1 MRTKTIFSASK
12 ERRIFRKRMRAVIA
26 FLNPACLFFFPVT
39 KLAAAIQMAGE
50 NKGGSEKRA
59 GNTTSEA
66 CFRVYK
72 ACNLDSLFLSEQ
84 LHLYLETRC

>member
-1 MRTKTIFSASK
+1 MGSK
-12 ERRIFRKRMRAVIA
+12 AVIA
-26 FLNPACLFFFPVT
+26 FLDPACRFFFSPET
-39 KLAAAIQMAGE
+39 KLAADVQMACVVRSFFTLGE

>member
-1 MRTKTIFSASK
+1 
-12 ERRIFRKRMRAVIA
+12 MRAVIA
-26 FLNPACLFFFPVT
+26 FLDPACLFFFPVT

-59 GNTTSEA
+59 GNTT
-66 CFRVYK
+66 